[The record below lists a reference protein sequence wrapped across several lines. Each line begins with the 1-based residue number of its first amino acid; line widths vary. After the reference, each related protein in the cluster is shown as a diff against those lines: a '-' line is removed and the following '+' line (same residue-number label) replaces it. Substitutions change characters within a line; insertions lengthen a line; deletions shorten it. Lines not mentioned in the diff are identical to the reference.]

1 MDRIFGLDKV
11 GSHPENAELLVS
23 VNDNVQLAVIQ
34 SILDGENIPYLVK
47 NRGSGTVVKVIT
59 GFSVFGADIFVLKE
73 DIEKAKEL
81 IRPLSDEEL
90 RAIDAEIDGEAEE
103 N

>member
-1 MDRIFGLDKV
+1 MY
-11 GSHPENAELLVS
+11 
-23 VNDNVQLAVIQ
+23 
-34 SILDGENIPYLVK
+34 GENIPYLVK

-81 IRPLSDEEL
+81 IRPLSEEEL